1 MTDQNPYDAYLESK
15 ILSASPVELIRI
27 LYGAALDSVR
37 EARNCLSAGRIAP
50 RSRAI
55 TRAIA
60 ILTELGCS
68 LDHGKGGE
76 LSRTLAEL
84 YDYMERRLIV
94 ANQEQSDT
102 PLAEVLGLIENLSDA
117 WREVAAPAGDTSANP
132 KSFMP
137 KATPAYT
144 GQSWSL

>member
-15 ILSASPVELIRI
+15 ILSASPVELIGI

-60 ILTELGCS
+60 ILSELGCS
-68 LDHGKGGE
+68 LDHAKGGD

-94 ANQEQSDT
+94 ANHEQSDM
-102 PLAEVLGLIENLSDA
+102 PLAEVLGLLEKLSDA
-117 WREVAAPAGDTSANP
+117 WREVAVPAGDTSANSS
-132 KSFMP
+132 SFMP
-137 KATPAYT
+137 TATQTYA